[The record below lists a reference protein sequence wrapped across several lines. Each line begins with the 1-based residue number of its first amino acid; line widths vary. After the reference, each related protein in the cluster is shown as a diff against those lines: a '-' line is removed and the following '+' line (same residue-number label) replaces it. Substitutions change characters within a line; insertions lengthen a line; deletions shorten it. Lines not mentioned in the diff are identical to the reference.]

1 MSNQSRISL
10 DTTPFRRYFGRVV
23 HKMGGRTVID
33 AHGAYLYLKAE
44 TPLHPNN
51 QSSLWVGSEIVLML
65 SDDQTCWVIRE
76 FLVTSRLNRFL
87 MLSGSEFLEHYGKR
101 PGRNE
106 SDLAKPNKQRLWTMT
121 RAADLQAL
129 LKAYDELAKEMGYP
143 AVFGH

>member
-51 QSSLWVGSEIVLML
+51 QSSLWVGSEIVLTL
-65 SDDQTCWVIRE
+65 SDDQTCWVVRE
-76 FLVTSRLNRFL
+76 FLVTSRPNRFL
-87 MLSGSEFLEHYGKR
+87 VLSESDFLEHYGKR
-101 PGRNE
+101 PGRDE
-106 SDLAKPNKQRLWTMT
+106 SNLAKPNKQRLWTMT